1 MATDVVTQEVMR
13 ARLDGIVREMQ
24 AAAGIS

>member
-24 AAAGIS
+24 AAVGIS